1 VLGGDASLHIS
12 DPGQAHDR
20 AVGAPRRRRLCA
32 TQFNPWGQLM
42 GRPTPQA
49 SLEAPGLQATR
60 DSEPGPI
67 GAQRTAPC
75 LPLRVLFVSDVR
87 FLREG
92 LPEILH
98 QQSELAI
105 AWVAEDQN
113 QALELILVV
122 HPDAVL
128 LDTSLPS
135 GLDAVA
141 RIVATAPDIPII
153 ALAMVEAEHEILTWA
168 EAGIAGFV
176 PRSASASDIIR
187 TVSLAVRGEQICS
200 ARIAGSMM
208 RRLRQLAVLTW
219 EERYGPAGGRLTA
232 REQEIAELIAQGL
245 SNKLIAR
252 RLHIEVATV
261 KCHVHN
267 ILDKLKLQRRGKV
280 ALWFRQR
287 VNCVV
292 SIAMGIL
299 ATDAVTLMPAEYL
312 I

>member
-1 VLGGDASLHIS
+1 MGG
-12 DPGQAHDR
+12 
-20 AVGAPRRRRLCA
+20 
-32 TQFNPWGQLM
+32 
-42 GRPTPQA
+42 PTPRV
-49 SLEAPGLQATR
+49 SLEAPGLPVTR
-60 DSEPGPI
+60 HSEPGPI
-67 GAQRTAPC
+67 GAERTGPC

-98 QQSELAI
+98 QQSELVI
-105 AWVAEDQN
+105 AWVAADQN
-113 QALELILVV
+113 QALELIRAV

-128 LDTSLPS
+128 LDTALP
-135 GLDAVA
+135 GGFEAVA
-141 RIVATAPDIPII
+141 SMVATTPDIPVI

-168 EAGIAGFV
+168 EVGIAGFV
-176 PRSASASDIIR
+176 PRSASVSDITR

-208 RRLRQLAVLTW
+208 RRLRQLAMLTR
-219 EERYGPAGGRLTA
+219 EERYGPVVERLTA

-252 RLHIEVATV
+252 RLNIEVATA

-267 ILDKLKLQRRGKV
+267 ILDKLKLQRRGNV
-280 ALWFRQR
+280 ALWIRKR

-292 SIAMGIL
+292 SIAMEIL

>member
-1 VLGGDASLHIS
+1 M
-12 DPGQAHDR
+12 R
-20 AVGAPRRRRLCA
+20 
-32 TQFNPWGQLM
+32 NPSIFWGEQLM
-42 GRPTPQA
+42 EHLTPQA
-49 SLEAPGLQATR
+49 SLEAAGLPATR
-60 DSEPGPI
+60 DREPGPK
-67 GAQRTAPC
+67 GAQWTAPC
-75 LPLRVLFVSDVR
+75 LPLRVLFVSDIR

-113 QALELILVV
+113 QALELVLAV

-128 LDTSLPS
+128 LDTALPS
-135 GLDAVA
+135 GFDAVA
-141 RIVATAPDIPII
+141 SIVAAVPDIPVI

-176 PRSASASDIIR
+176 PRSASVSDIVR

-200 ARIAGSMM
+200 ARVAGSMI
-208 RRLRQLAVLTW
+208 RRLRQLALLTR
-219 EERYGPAGGRLTA
+219 EERYSPVVGRLTA

-252 RLHIEVATV
+252 HLHIAVATA

-267 ILDKLKLQRRGKV
+267 ILDKLKLQRRGNV
-280 ALWFRQR
+280 ALWIRQR

-292 SIAMGIL
+292 SIATEIL